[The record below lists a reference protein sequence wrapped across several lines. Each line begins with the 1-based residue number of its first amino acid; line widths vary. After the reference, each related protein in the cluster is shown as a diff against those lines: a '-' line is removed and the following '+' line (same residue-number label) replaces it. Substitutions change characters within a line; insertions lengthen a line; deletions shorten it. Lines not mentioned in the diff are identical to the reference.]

1 MRVTIALVLVC
12 AAVVIAPAS
21 ATQSGGNPTPIAEP
35 QHICNQS
42 ESHAALHRKTAR
54 KNWRDPKPLAGT
66 NLCIPRKHVAKHM
79 TGFRRWQAY
88 RNVAP
93 YAGCSSGGKWLRWTA
108 IPGSVVFRESR
119 CSWSA
124 YNPSGACGPYQLL
137 GWTSCATSSWS
148 DKIRHHRMAAYV
160 LRVQGPGAWVAW

>member
-1 MRVTIALVLVC
+1 MRVTVALVLVC

-21 ATQSGGNPTPIAEP
+21 ATQSGGNTTPASAP
-35 QHICNQS
+35 KCDQS

-54 KNWRDPKPLAGT
+54 KNWQVAKPLAGT
-66 NLCIPRKHVAKHM
+66 NLCIPREHVAKHM

-88 RNVAP
+88 RNVTP

-108 IPGSVVFRESR
+108 IPGDVVFRESR
-119 CSWSA
+119 CSWGA

-137 GWTSCATSSWS
+137 GWTSCATSSWA